1 QGSDGTDHGRAR
13 PRTRL
18 PIDRTALCRIDRRAH
33 RRRCGRRFAR
43 LPWRCRTGD
52 GHAHADACRQD
63 RPRQDDPRVCE
74 PARCGGADG
83 AMSGTWLV
91 IPGKGLEEGKSR
103 LAPVLPTVVR
113 QRLVKAMLADVLA
126 AASAAAGVAGRLLV
140 TPDRR
145 IAAQGEREGAAV
157 LLEPRARGLN
167 RAAGRGIARARALGA
182 AGVVVV
188 PGDVPLTEAHDIEQ
202 VVRAIAGGQR
212 RVAIVPS
219 ADGLGTNA
227 LAETP
232 PGVLAPSFGPDSFQR
247 HRAAAL

>member
-1 QGSDGTDHGRAR
+1 
-13 PRTRL
+13 
-18 PIDRTALCRIDRRAH
+18 
-33 RRRCGRRFAR
+33 
-43 LPWRCRTGD
+43 
-52 GHAHADACRQD
+52 
-63 RPRQDDPRVCE
+63 
-74 PARCGGADG
+74 
-83 AMSGTWLV
+83 MSGTWLV
-91 IPGKGLEEGKSR
+91 IPVKGLEEGKSR

-167 RAAGRGIARARALGA
+167 RAAGRGISRARALGA

-232 PGVLAPSFGPDSFQR
+232 PGVLAPSFGPNSFQR
-247 HRAAAL
+247 HRAAALALALDVMVLHLPGLAADVDAPGDLDRLVAARPSTYAFLAPCLQAACEVRRAAPADARHARERSR